1 MQSTVS
7 TDEAMGSE
15 KAVGSE
21 KPERR
26 RSGLALRVL
35 LAVLILLVGA
45 GAGLAAGLAIASP
58 DHPVD
63 DSPEAGF
70 LRDMAAHHAQA
81 VDMGTIAYAKATN
94 AEVRS
99 MGLDTALTQ
108 HGQVNIM
115 QTWLG
120 EWGLNLNGTEPPM
133 AWMPDGQAS
142 IRDGLM
148 PGMATQQQ
156 MEELRQ
162 AEGKQVDIL
171 YLTLMRQHHLG
182 GIHMAREIVEM
193 SKNADV
199 TQLAQTILEAQ
210 QYEMTAM
217 TELLNKVQATA

>member
-1 MQSTVS
+1 MS
-7 TDEAMGSE
+7 TDEAVE
-15 KAVGSE
+15 LDA
-21 KPERR
+21 PDHRR
-26 RSGLALRVL
+26 AGLALRVL

-58 DHPVD
+58 DHPAD

-120 EWGLNLNGTEPPM
+120 EWGLNLNGTQPPM

-142 IRDGLM
+142 MQNGLM

-162 AEGKQVDIL
+162 AQGKQVDIL

-182 GIHMAREIVEM
+182 GIHMAQEILEM
-193 SKNADV
+193 SDNENVTGIAKN
-199 TQLAQTILEAQ
+199 IMESQ
-210 QYEMTAM
+210 QYEITAM
-217 TELLNKVQATA
+217 TDLLAQVQAA